1 MARLLSAATESPP
14 HRIGFEQ
21 MSRIVSRHLK
31 EHQIAPEPYLR
42 ILRSTRIEH
51 RHMVRGE
58 DDADRDATFKTNND
72 LYIKT
77 CLELGEKVSRAAIQR
92 AGLVPQDIDSII
104 SVSCTGFM
112 IPSVDAYLIDR
123 MQLRPNVRRTPITL
137 LGCMA
142 GAVALSRAWE
152 QLQAYPGSRI
162 LVLSIEL
169 PSLTFQPR
177 DHRPA
182 QVISS
187 MLFADGAAA
196 MVVSNQPAGRP
207 SPRILGS
214 RMYTMPG
221 TIPDMGYDLDDDG
234 LHIVL
239 SANVPTLIKKTLGCE
254 VEGLLAQHGVTRADV
269 KWCAMHPAGPKVLK
283 LVEEELG
290 FDSTQLAASWK
301 ILRDHGNMSSAAV
314 LYVLAE
320 MLENPPARPGE
331 LGLIVGFGPGVT
343 GEILLARWEA

>member
-1 MARLLSAATESPP
+1 MARVLSAATGSPA
-14 HRIGFEQ
+14 HRIGSEQ
-21 MSRIVSRHLK
+21 MERMVQRHLV
-31 EHQIAPEPYLR
+31 EHEIRAEPYLR
-42 ILRSTRIEH
+42 ILKSTQIEY

-58 DDADRDATFKTNND
+58 DDAGRGATFKESND
-72 LYIKT
+72 LYVKT
-77 CLELGEKVSRAAIQR
+77 CLELGEQVARTAIER
-92 AGLVPQDIDSII
+92 AGLVPADIDSII

-112 IPSVDAYLIDR
+112 IPSIDAYLLNR
-123 MQLRPNVRRTPITL
+123 MGLRPDLRRTPITL

-142 GAVALSRAWE
+142 GAVALARAWE
-152 QLQAYPGSRI
+152 QLQAYPDSRI

-187 MLFADGAAA
+187 LIFADGAAA
-196 MVVSNQPAGRP
+196 MVISNQPAARP

-221 TIPDMGYDLDDDG
+221 TIPEMGYDLDDDG

-239 SANVPTLIKKTLGCE
+239 SAEVPNLIKNSLGAE
-254 VEGLLAQHGVTRADV
+254 VESLLARHRVERSEI

-290 FDSTQLAASWK
+290 FTSAQLAASWK
-301 ILRDHGNMSSAAV
+301 VLREHGNMSSAAV
-314 LYVLAE
+314 LYVVAE
-320 MLENPPARPGE
+320 MLENPPAQSGD
-331 LGLIVGFGPGVT
+331 LGLIVAFGPGVT
-343 GEILLARWEA
+343 GELVLARWEA